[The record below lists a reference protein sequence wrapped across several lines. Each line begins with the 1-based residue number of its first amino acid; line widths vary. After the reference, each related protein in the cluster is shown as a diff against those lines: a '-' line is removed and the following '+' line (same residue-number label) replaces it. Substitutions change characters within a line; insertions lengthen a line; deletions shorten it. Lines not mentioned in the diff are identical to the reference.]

1 MTSIPAHDFEV
12 RMRQILAGAH
22 RIAVVGI
29 GDELL
34 TYDRLGMI
42 AAREIERLHLPD
54 VKVFF
59 AGTMPENVVKSI
71 REFHPDHVLMLDAAD
86 MGAPPGSY
94 DIIEPGRIQARL
106 FSTHALPLSSV
117 MEFIAE
123 DLKTMVTLVGIQPE
137 NTIECD
143 DLSDREQAGLSRL
156 LVIMKSIPGRPPKD
170 HNSRDV

>member
-1 MTSIPAHDFEV
+1 
-12 RMRQILAGAH
+12 
-22 RIAVVGI
+22 VGI

-42 AAREIERLHLPD
+42 AAREIEKLHLPD

-59 AGTMPENVVKSI
+59 AGTMPENAVGSI
-71 REFHPDHVLMLDAAD
+71 REFHPDHVLMIDAAD

-94 DIIEPGRIQARL
+94 DIIEPGKIRARL

-123 DLKTMVTLVGIQPE
+123 DLKTVVTLVGIQPE
-137 NTIECD
+137 NTIKCD
-143 DLSDREQAGLSRL
+143 DLSDREKAGMSRL
-156 LVIMKSIPGRPPKD
+156 LIIIKSILGETPKGL
-170 HNSRDV
+170 